1 MEAQIF
7 RALGDPL
14 RLEIVSRLSDGS
26 SYTLTDITKD
36 LGISRQGARKQV
48 QVLVDARIVSLNNE
62 GREVKVMLVMST
74 LRSGKNFIEELENQW
89 DKRLGKLK
97 DFVEKNVVKKR

>member
-7 RALGDPL
+7 KALGDPL
-14 RLEIVSRLSDGS
+14 RLGIVRKLSEGS
-26 SYTLTDITKD
+26 TYTLTQITKD

-48 QVLVDARIVSLNNE
+48 QVLVDAKIISLMHE
-62 GREVKVMLVMST
+62 GREVRVTLVMS
-74 LRSGKNFIEELENQW
+74 SIKSAKNFIADLENQW

-97 DFVEKNVVKKR
+97 NLLEKNVVT